1 VASWR
6 YVLQGMAYA
15 AFITVLGYFSVAPAY
30 RYLPPD
36 KAVIKLAFSHA
47 AERRVPCRKLSPA
60 EIAELAPNM
69 RKPEACER
77 ERLPL
82 LVELEMDGEL
92 IYRAEERPTGLWKD
106 GASTVYRKFVVA
118 PGKHRVLA
126 RLRDSRDAVAFD
138 YEQDAEVDLAPQQN
152 FVIGFRKTTGG
163 FTFQ

>member
-1 VASWR
+1 
-6 YVLQGMAYA
+6 
-15 AFITVLGYFSVAPAY
+15 VLGYFSTAPAY
-30 RYLPPD
+30 QYLPPD
-36 KAVIKLAFSHA
+36 KALLKLAFSHA

-118 PGKHRVLA
+118 PGKHFVLA
-126 RLRDSRDAVAFD
+126 RLRDSRDAVGFD
-138 YEQDAEVDLAPQQN
+138 YEQSAEVDLAPQQN